1 MSENPYSGRHA
12 GTQDDRTGGASH
24 DGRHRSDTDRSEHP
38 VTDTPDDAAASAL
51 PGTVRL
57 RVAPSPTGD
66 PHVGTAYMSLFNLAF
81 VRQQGGRFVLRIEDT
96 DRARFREDS
105 EQQVFDT
112 LAWLGLTWDEGPD
125 VGGPCAPYRQS
136 ERLDTYR
143 PYVDRLLAEGRAYH
157 CWCSTGR
164 LAEMREQQ
172 QKAKQ
177 PTGYDRL
184 CVGRTEDERR
194 ALPGFS
200 ETPVVRMLVPDD
212 VPLEFDDLIRGTV
225 SAPRPDDQVIL
236 KADGFPTY
244 HLAVVVDDHEMGI
257 THVVRGEEWISSTPK
272 HVLLYQWLGLEP
284 PRFAH
289 MPLLRNTDKSK
300 ISKRKNPAARLT
312 WFQEQGYL
320 PEALVNFLALLAYP
334 PAEGAE
340 GEDVEVFTFEEFSA
354 RFDWADVNPVG
365 PIFDLKK
372 LDWLNGVHVRALAV
386 DDLASRL
393 LPFLQADGV
402 LGDNPSLGE
411 LARLRAVTELIQTR
425 MVHLT
430 EASDLVAPFYVPDDA
445 VEVAD
450 DARAQL
456 TDGAAAVLDAAAGSL
471 RDLPDERSGVL
482 GSDSSWTA
490 PAIEAAL
497 REAVVDGLG
506 LKPKFAFGPL
516 RTAVSGRRVSPPL
529 FESMEILG
537 KTATLTRL
545 HALRA
550 TL

>member
-1 MSENPYSGRHA
+1 MSEYTYAGRHTSA
-12 GTQDDRTGGASH
+12 TGDTAPDGPDH
-24 DGRHRSDTDRSEHP
+24 DGRHLSGEP
-38 VTDTPDDAAASAL
+38 AAPGEGL

-81 VRQQGGRFVLRIEDT
+81 VRQQGGRFLLRIEDT
-96 DRARFREDS
+96 DRVRFREDS
-105 EQQVFDT
+105 EKQVFDT
-112 LAWLGLTWDEGPD
+112 LRWLGLTWDEGPD
-125 VGGPCAPYRQS
+125 VGGPCEPYRQS

-143 PYVDRLLAEGRAYH
+143 PYVDRLLADGKAYR
-157 CWCSTGR
+157 CWCSTER
-164 LAEMREQQ
+164 LAEMREEQQ
-172 QKAKQ
+172 RRKQ

-184 CVGRTEDERR
+184 CVGKSEDERR

-200 ETPVVRMLVPDD
+200 EAPVVRMLVPDD
-212 VPLEFDDLIRGTV
+212 APLEFEDLIRGTV

-272 HVLLYQWLGLEP
+272 HVLLYEWLGLEP

-289 MPLLRNTDKSK
+289 MPLLRNPDKSK

-340 GEDVEVFTFEEFSA
+340 GEDVEVFTFEEFSR
-354 RFDWADVNPVG
+354 RFDWAEVNPVG

-372 LDWLNGVHVRALAV
+372 LDWLNGVHIRALDL
-386 DDLASRL
+386 DDFASRL
-393 LPFLQADGV
+393 LPFLLADGV
-402 LGDNPSLGE
+402 LGDTPSLGE
-411 LARLRAVTELIQTR
+411 LARLRQVAALIQTR
-425 MVHLT
+425 IAHLT
-430 EASDLVAPFYVPDDA
+430 EAGDLVRPFYVADDA

-450 DARAQL
+450 DARSQL
-456 TDGAAAVLDAAAGSL
+456 TDDSPRVLDAAIAAL
-471 RDLPDERSGVL
+471 EALPDERSGVL
-482 GSDSSWTA
+482 GSESSWTA
-490 PAIEAAL
+490 GAVEAAL
-497 REAVVDGLG
+497 RAAVVDGLG
-506 LKPKFAFGPL
+506 VKARVAFGPL

-537 KTATLTRL
+537 KPATLRRL
-545 HALRA
+545 QGLRA

>member
-1 MSENPYSGRHA
+1 MSQSPDP
-12 GTQDDRTGGASH
+12 T
-24 DGRHRSDTDRSEHP
+24 EHTTTEQAP
-38 VTDTPDDAAASAL
+38 GPRARSAL

-96 DRARFREDS
+96 DRARFRHDS
-105 EQQVFDT
+105 EAQVFDT
-112 LAWLGLTWDEGPD
+112 LRWLGLTWDEGPD

-136 ERLDTYR
+136 ERLGTYR
-143 PYVDRLLAEGRAYH
+143 PYVDRLLSEGKAYH
-157 CWCSTGR
+157 CWCSTER
-164 LAEMREQQ
+164 LGAMREEQQ
-172 QKAKQ
+172 RAKL

-184 CVGRTEDERR
+184 CLGKTEDERR
-194 ALPGFS
+194 RLPGFS
-200 ETPVVRMLVPDD
+200 SIPVVRMLIPDD
-212 VPLEFDDLIRGTV
+212 APLEFDDLIRGRV

-272 HVLLYQWLGLEP
+272 HVLLYQWLGVRP
-284 PRFAH
+284 PHFAH
-289 MPLLRNTDKSK
+289 MPLLRNPDKSK

-354 RFDWADVNPVG
+354 RFDWSEVNPVG

-372 LDWLNGVHVRALAV
+372 LDWLNGVHIRSLHL
-386 DDLASRL
+386 DDFTSRL
-393 LPFLQADGV
+393 IPFLRAAGV
-402 LGDNPSLGE
+402 MGDNPSLGE
-411 LARLRAVTELIQTR
+411 LGRLRRVAELIQTR
-425 MVHLT
+425 IGHLT
-430 EASDLVAPFYVPDDA
+430 DAADLVGPFYVPDDA
-445 VEVAD
+445 VAVAD
-450 DARAQL
+450 DARASL
-456 TDGAAAVLDAAAGSL
+456 ADGATTVLDAAIEAL
-471 RDLPDERSGVL
+471 ADVPEDRTGVL
-482 GSDSSWTA
+482 GSESSWTA
-490 PAIEAAL
+490 AVVEEAL
-497 REAVVDGLG
+497 RTAVVDGLG
-506 LKPKFAFGPL
+506 IKPKSAFGPL

-537 KTATLTRL
+537 KQSTLTRL
-545 HALRA
+545 RTLRA